1 MPRGATSSSPSR
13 GEGRAN
19 GAGHRMERVRWVQTD
34 PSVGDNEERDAPD
47 RGPLSLLI
55 AADDGE
61 SDVAAVAAAGVHF
74 V

>member
-1 MPRGATSSSPSR
+1 
-13 GEGRAN
+13 
-19 GAGHRMERVRWVQTD
+19 MERVRWVQTD